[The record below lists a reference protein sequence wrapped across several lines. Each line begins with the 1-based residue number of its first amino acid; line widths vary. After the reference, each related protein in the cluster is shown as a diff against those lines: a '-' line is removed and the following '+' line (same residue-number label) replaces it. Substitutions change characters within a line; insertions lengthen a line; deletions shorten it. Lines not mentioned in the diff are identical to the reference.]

1 MQAAPLIEWPEP
13 IFQLIDF
20 IGLFLA
26 SGAVGF
32 RYTALRGRLGARTAS
47 SSPEATTSDIYDAA
61 GRGAA
66 MLGIIGAAITLLRLF
81 QNLPAQA
88 ARAKLPV
95 GEFVTSNFPAAAGI
109 TLATLALVGF
119 ALALRAPSIGWPL
132 ALVGVVVGRLRSA
145 LVGRWMSLINPI
157 HMLAAGLWIGTLF
170 VLVVVGLGLLFRYER
185 SPERRG
191 RVAADMVNAFSPL
204 ALTMGG
210 LVVLFG
216 VITAWRH
223 LNPLSSLWSTPYG
236 WALIAK
242 LVVVA
247 VVFALGAWNWR
258 RQRPALGSETA
269 ARSIQR
275 SSRGELVAAGIVL
288 VITAVLVSLP
298 SPKRPGAGPEGAPPG
313 AAAPAGGAAGTPN
326 GAPPGR

>member
-13 IFQLIDF
+13 VFQLIDF

-32 RYTALRGRLGARTAS
+32 RYTALRGKLTEG
-47 SSPEATTSDIYDAA
+47 PATTSDASSASIFAA
-61 GRGAA
+61 ASRGAA
-66 MLGIIGAAITLLRLF
+66 MFGIIGAAITLLRVL
-81 QNLPAQA
+81 QGLPAQA

-95 GEFVTSNFPAAAGI
+95 GDFVTSNFPAGAGI
-109 TLATLALVGF
+109 VLAAVALVGF
-119 ALALRAPSIGWPL
+119 AVALRSPRIGWPL
-132 ALVGVVVGRLRSA
+132 ALIGVVVGRLRSA
-145 LVGRWMSLINPI
+145 LIGRWISLINPI

-170 VLVVVGLGLLFRYER
+170 ILVMVGLGLLFRNEP
-185 SPERRG
+185 SAERRG
-191 RVAADMVNAFSPL
+191 RIAADMVNAFSPL
-204 ALTMGG
+204 ALAMGG

-223 LNPLSSLWSTPYG
+223 LDPFSSLWTTPYG
-236 WALIAK
+236 WALLAK

-258 RQRPALGSETA
+258 RQRPTLGSETA

-275 SSRGELVAAGIVL
+275 SAKGELLAAGLVL

-298 SPKRPGAGPEGAPPG
+298 SPKRPGAGPGGTPPG
-313 AAAPAGGAAGTPN
+313 AGAPAGVPAAAPN
-326 GAPPGR
+326 GVPAGR